1 MRGLQLLIDPRRMA
15 LSLSPRRS
23 ANRCDSGEPSPPRYF
38 SVIGLL
44 GNVMNPELW
53 VPAVTTIAIV
63 AIVAGSSYRLIK
75 LWLQRSGR
83 LSIPEGDQKEIR
95 DGLIQLQ
102 QAVDAIAIEVERLS
116 EGQRF
121 TTKLLADSVT
131 GTAPIPA
138 KHGAE

>member
-1 MRGLQLLIDPRRMA
+1 
-15 LSLSPRRS
+15 
-23 ANRCDSGEPSPPRYF
+23 
-38 SVIGLL
+38 
-44 GNVMNPELW
+44 MNPELW